1 MAKSGTFS
9 GANEFAIVYLKIQ
22 NLQKKISHYP
32 INYIYIYYIFIPI
45 LLVVPPFY
53 NQSLLQETLHVVP
66 IFYPDKRHES

>member
-1 MAKSGTFS
+1 MAKSGTSS

-32 INYIYIYYIFIPI
+32 IIYINYIYIPI